1 MAARSIDDVM
11 LRYLWH
17 LHLWKH
23 NPRIGA
29 QRIFSVRSGF
39 NLQHTQHRAISW
51 TFQQPHISNPDAEPF
66 QQQVC
71 WAGGT
76 SWTFPNSLIFP
87 IQMQDHY
94 SNSKGIT
101 NLSHR
106 DHLHK
111 ISNGNNDKSALPNA
125 SIETDITKRSSS
137 LILDSKADNALS
149 NPMYDRI

>member
-1 MAARSIDDVM
+1 MQEHSNSTYAEQGVHHEHFPTAS
-11 LRYLWH
+11 Y
-17 LHLWKH
+17 
-23 NPRIGA
+23 
-29 QRIFSVRSGF
+29 
-39 NLQHTQHRAISW
+39 
-51 TFQQPHISNPDAEPF
+51 FQYRCRTI
-66 QQQVC
+66 
-71 WAGGT
+71 
-76 SWTFPNSLIFP
+76 I
-87 IQMQDHY
+87 